1 MAEPTP
7 PRVTSACGPSTVSSR
22 RRTAFPLYCVDA
34 PRPGWWNG
42 RHDGLKNRCRKVC
55 GFKSRPGHHE
65 PQTAPLGEPFF
76 VGSELANGVVFVAGR
91 GRRLRASAIGFI
103 PLSPYFAILRSKLR
117 EIDIELACPCQE
129 GIEMRVLP
137 AFFQAEKARKGGVR
151 SSLRKAHLSRGVC
164 CTESAPSETKP
175 GKAKAIFSRSTSL
188 PPSRHLPR
196 QRRTAHGDRS
206 TDRGHCAPRLR
217 ADRDGTS
224 PPASANPCASQSA
237 REATPESASPS
248 SRTPCPSSSRTH
260 THSRTAPT
268 SR

>member
-1 MAEPTP
+1 MAP
-7 PRVTSACGPSTVSSR
+7 ACGPSTVSSR

-65 PQTAPLGEPFF
+65 PQTAPFGEPFF
-76 VGSELANGVVFVAGR
+76 VGSELADRAVFR
-91 GRRLRASAIGFI
+91 CRPRPSPPRLRASAFGFI

-137 AFFQAEKARKGGVR
+137 AFFQVKKARKGGVR
-151 SSLRKAHLSRGVC
+151 SSLREAHLSRGVC
-164 CTESAPSETKP
+164 CAESALSETKP
-175 GKAKAIFSRSTSL
+175 GKAKGIFSRSTGL
-188 PPSRHLPR
+188 PPVTFRAKAERPAATGR
-196 QRRTAHGDRS
+196 QAG
-206 TDRGHCAPRLR
+206 GHFAPRLR
-217 ADRDGTS
+217 AARDGTS

>member
-1 MAEPTP
+1 M
-7 PRVTSACGPSTVSSR
+7 RLGPGGGTADTTVSKTVAERCAGSNPAPGTTNLKRLPSGSR
-22 RRTAFPLYCVDA
+22 FSSEASWPT
-34 PRPGWWNG
+34 
-42 RHDGLKNRCRKVC
+42 
-55 GFKSRPGHHE
+55 
-65 PQTAPLGEPFF
+65 EPF
-76 VGSELANGVVFVAGR
+76 FVAGR

-103 PLSPYFAILRSKLR
+103 PLFPYFAILRSKLR

-129 GIEMRVLP
+129 EIEMRVLP
-137 AFFQAEKARKGGVR
+137 AFFQVEKARKGGVR
-151 SSLRKAHLSRGVC
+151 SPLRKAHLSRGVC

-196 QRRTAHGDRS
+196 QRRTARGDRS
-206 TDRGHCAPRLR
+206 TGRGHFAPRLR
-217 ADRDGTS
+217 AARDGTS